1 MLTRKALRSLDSE
14 PFLGLLVCAVALNA
28 DHLYQVSKSQE
39 QDNIE
44 RTVAS
49 GRRAAPTP
57 LRRPWR
63 IARRLKQT
71 SYSTEPST
79 QNRSYQPK
87 GPNESTPSEQTPSNA
102 GSQAPVGPYT
112 EMNYC
117 PYVVLYVG
125 HVHIVS
131 KHETLPPHT
140 HA

>member
-1 MLTRKALRSLDSE
+1 MQSSYATVQVHHVVWLSKLPQSMHQLSWHML
-14 PFLGLLVCAVALNA
+14 
-28 DHLYQVSKSQE
+28 Q
-39 QDNIE
+39 
-44 RTVAS
+44 
-49 GRRAAPTP
+49 
-57 LRRPWR
+57 
-63 IARRLKQT
+63 
-71 SYSTEPST
+71 
-79 QNRSYQPK
+79 